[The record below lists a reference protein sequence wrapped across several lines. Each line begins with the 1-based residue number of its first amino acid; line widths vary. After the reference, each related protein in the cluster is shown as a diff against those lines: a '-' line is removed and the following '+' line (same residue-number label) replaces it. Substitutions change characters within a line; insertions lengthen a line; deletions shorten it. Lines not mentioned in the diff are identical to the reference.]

1 MVIFILNT
9 HMSVKK
15 GKIYKI
21 VNKVNQ
27 KVYIGCTIN
36 SLEQR
41 FYEHLYR
48 CLKTDYNSKLYNSIK
63 KYGQENFEII
73 LIEECDLSSIYETEK
88 KYIKEYNSYDDGLNS
103 TFGGEGCLGYIH
115 SPEIRKKIS
124 EGTKN
129 GNSHKGKTYEQLYG
143 DRAEEEKLK
152 RKNSVKKRWENIT
165 DEDKK
170 NRIEKIKNSKSKNLK
185 YSVELIKEV
194 KDKINKGVSIKEI
207 KILYPQITESYLY
220 SLKSNKRR
228 KDL

>member
-1 MVIFILNT
+1 
-9 HMSVKK
+9 MSVKK

-27 KVYIGCTIN
+27 KIYIGCTIN

-48 CLKTDYNSKLYNSIK
+48 CFKTDYKSKLYNSIK
-63 KYGQENFEII
+63 KYGKENFEIS
-73 LIEECDLSSIYETEK
+73 LIEECDLSCIYELEK
-88 KYIKEYNSYDDGLNS
+88 KYITEYNSYSDGLNS
-103 TFGGEGCLGYIH
+103 TFGGEGCLGYVH

-129 GNSHKGKTYEQLYG
+129 GNSHKGKTYEELYG
-143 DRAEEEKLK
+143 DKAEEERTK
-152 RKNSVKKRWENIT
+152 RRNSVKNGWKTLTEEQKKERLKKTQESL
-165 DEDKK
+165 DKK
-170 NRIEKIKNSKSKNLK
+170 SKFGLDL
-185 YSVELIKEV
+185 VKEV
-194 KDKINKGVSIKEI
+194 KDKIRSGVKIKEI
-207 KILYPQITESYLY
+207 KILYPQMSESYLY